1 MNSEEKSLLLF
12 RLIGVIVVFLVIFFG
27 SGIFIPSPSYN
38 IYIRAFEFFTAVVG
52 AGLYW
57 IGSKK

>member
-1 MNSEEKSLLLF
+1 MNSNEKYKELF
-12 RLIGVIVVFLVIFFG
+12 RLVGVAVVFLVIFFCA
-27 SGIFIPSPSYN
+27 GIFIPSPSYN